1 MTMVLPTPAAVP
13 TRRRKTGAF
22 TAYEISVFVVVAALV
37 LLASV
42 GPFLAPASIYT
53 SNMLMTLMPPSA
65 ENWLGTDDQGR
76 DIFWRLVAGAQLSL
90 FSTITV
96 VVLYSAIGTLIATL
110 ATVGP
115 RWVDELLMR
124 ITDIGMSL
132 PGLVVAL
139 GIATVLGPS
148 LQSGIIALA
157 LTGWP
162 MTARILRTTMQQTME
177 QPFVEGARILG
188 VSRTRLMLKHVL
200 PNSIDVLIV
209 KWAGDISYTMLIL
222 AGLSFIGVGAQPP
235 SPEWGAMISGAR
247 SYMSIAWWAVAA
259 PGVAIVVNAIA
270 FALLADILQVRRDPS
285 LRS

>member
-1 MTMVLPTPAAVP
+1 MFA
-13 TRRRKTGAF
+13 
-22 TAYEISVFVVVAALV
+22 VVVALFLVALV
-37 LLASV
+37 GPLLA
-42 GPFLAPASIYT
+42 PPSIYT
-53 SNMLMTLMPPSA
+53 SNMLETLMPPSA
-65 ENWLGTDDQGR
+65 DHWLGTDDQGR
-76 DIFWRLVAGAQLSL
+76 DIAWRLVAGAQLSL
-90 FSTITV
+90 LATMLV
-96 VVLYSAIGTLIATL
+96 VILYSAIGMLVATL

-115 RWVDELLMR
+115 RWADELLMR
-124 ITDIGMSL
+124 ISDIGLSL

-162 MTARILRTTMQQTME
+162 MTARILRTTMRQTME
-177 QPFVEGARILG
+177 QSFVEGATVLG

-200 PNSIDVLIV
+200 PNSLDVLIV
-209 KWAGDISYTMLIL
+209 KWAGDLSYTMLIL

-247 SYMSIAWWAVAA
+247 SYTSIAWWAVAA
-259 PGVAIVVNAIA
+259 PGAAIVINAVA
-270 FALLADILQVRRDPS
+270 FALLADILQVHRDPS

>member
-1 MTMVLPTPAAVP
+1 MTVSMSSTPA
-13 TRRRKTGAF
+13 RRKARF
-22 TAYEISVFVVVAALV
+22 TPYELAVFTVVAALL
-37 LLASV
+37 LLALV
-42 GPFLAPASIYT
+42 GPLVAPASIYT
-53 SNMLMTLMPPSA
+53 SNMVMTLMPPSA
-65 ENWLGTDDQGR
+65 SNWLGTDDQGR
-76 DIFWRLVAGAQLSL
+76 DIFWRLIAGSQLSL
-90 FSTITV
+90 FSTILV
-96 VVLYSAIGTLIATL
+96 VALYSAIGMIVATL

-115 RWVDELLMR
+115 RWIDELLMR
-124 ITDIGMSL
+124 ITDIGQSL

-157 LTGWP
+157 VTGWP
-162 MTARILRTTMQQTME
+162 MTARILRTTMRQTME
-177 QPFVEGARILG
+177 QPFVEGARVLG
-188 VSRTRLMLKHVL
+188 VSPLRLMLKHVL

-209 KWAGDISYTMLIL
+209 KWAGDISFTMLIL

-259 PGVAIVVNAIA
+259 PGAAIVINAVA

-285 LRS
+285 LQA

>member
-1 MTMVLPTPAAVP
+1 MTLVLPTAAPAKA
-13 TRRRKTGAF
+13 RKTGRF
-22 TAYEISVFVVVAALV
+22 SVYEISVFTAVAALL
-37 LLASV
+37 LLALV
-42 GPFLAPASIYT
+42 GPFLAPESIYT

-65 ENWLGTDDQGR
+65 EHWLGTDDQGR
-76 DIFWRLVAGAQLSL
+76 DIFWRLIAGAQLSL
-90 FSTITV
+90 FATILV
-96 VVLYSAIGTLIATL
+96 VILYSAIGTLIATL

-115 RWVDELLMR
+115 RWLDELLMR

-148 LQSGIIALA
+148 LQSGIIAMA

-162 MTARILRTTMQQTME
+162 MTARILRTTMRQTME
-177 QPFVEGARILG
+177 QPFVEGARVLG
-188 VSRTRLMLKHVL
+188 VSRGRLMLKHVL
-200 PNSIDVLIV
+200 PNSVDVLIV
-209 KWAGDISYTMLIL
+209 KWAGDVSYTMLIL

-259 PGVAIVVNAIA
+259 PGAAIVVNAVA

-285 LRS
+285 LQS

>member
-1 MTMVLPTPAAVP
+1 MTLAVP
-13 TRRRKTGAF
+13 TAAPRRKGNF
-22 TAYEISVFVVVAALV
+22 TAYELTVFGVVAALF
-37 LLASV
+37 LLALI
-42 GPFLAPASIYT
+42 GPLVAPASIYT
-53 SNMLMTLMPPSA
+53 SNMLETLFPPSA
-65 ENWLGTDDQGR
+65 EHWLGTDDQGR
-76 DIFWRLVAGAQLSL
+76 DIFWRLAAGSQLSL
-90 FSTITV
+90 FATVLVVILYSTIGMIV
-96 VVLYSAIGTLIATL
+96 ATL

-124 ITDIGMSL
+124 VTDIGLSL
-132 PGLVVAL
+132 PGLVVSL

-162 MTARILRTTMQQTME
+162 MTARILRTTMRQTME

-200 PNSIDVLIV
+200 PNSLDVLIV
-209 KWAGDISYTMLIL
+209 KWAGDISFTMLIL

-247 SYMSIAWWAVAA
+247 GNMSIAWWAVAA
-259 PGVAIVVNAIA
+259 PGAAIVINAVA
-270 FALLADILQVRRDPS
+270 FALLADIMQVRRDPS
-285 LRS
+285 LQA

>member
-1 MTMVLPTPAAVP
+1 MTVSMPTTPA
-13 TRRRKTGAF
+13 RRKARF
-22 TAYEISVFVVVAALV
+22 TPYELAVFTVVAALL
-37 LLASV
+37 LLALV
-42 GPFLAPASIYT
+42 GPLVAPASIYT
-53 SNMLMTLMPPSA
+53 SNMVMTLMPPSA
-65 ENWLGTDDQGR
+65 SNWLGTDDQGR
-76 DIFWRLVAGAQLSL
+76 DIFWRLVAGSQLSL
-90 FSTITV
+90 FSTILV
-96 VVLYSAIGTLIATL
+96 VALYSAIGMIVATL

-115 RWVDELLMR
+115 RWIDELLMR
-124 ITDIGMSL
+124 ITDIGQSL

-157 LTGWP
+157 VTGWP
-162 MTARILRTTMQQTME
+162 MTARILRTTMRQTME
-177 QPFVEGARILG
+177 QPFVEGARVLG
-188 VSRTRLMLKHVL
+188 VSPLRLMLKHVL

-209 KWAGDISYTMLIL
+209 KWAGDISFTMLIL

-259 PGVAIVVNAIA
+259 PGAAIVINAVA

-285 LRS
+285 LQA

>member
-1 MTMVLPTPAAVP
+1 MTLAMPKASV
-13 TRRRKTGAF
+13 RRKSRF
-22 TAYEISVFVVVAALV
+22 SIYEMTVFSVVAILFLLALV
-37 LLASV
+37 GPLLA
-42 GPFLAPASIYT
+42 PDSIYT
-53 SNMLMTLMPPSA
+53 SNMIETLMPPSVSH
-65 ENWLGTDDQGR
+65 WLGTDDQGR
-76 DIFWRLVAGAQLSL
+76 DIFWRLIAGAQLSL
-90 FSTITV
+90 LSTVLV
-96 VVLYSAIGTLIATL
+96 VVLYSIIGMIVATM

-124 ITDIGMSL
+124 ITDIGQSL

-157 LTGWP
+157 VTGWP
-162 MTARILRTTMQQTME
+162 MTARILRTTMRQTME

-200 PNSIDVLIV
+200 PNSLDVLIV
-209 KWAGDISYTMLIL
+209 KWAGDISFTMLIL

-247 SYMSIAWWAVAA
+247 GYMSIAWWSVAA
-259 PGVAIVVNAIA
+259 PGAAIVINAVA
-270 FALLADILQVRRDPS
+270 FALLADIMQVRRDPS
-285 LRS
+285 LRA

>member
-1 MTMVLPTPAAVP
+1 MTLVVPALAKP
-13 TRRRKTGAF
+13 ARKSRF
-22 TAYEISVFVVVAALV
+22 SPYELTVFSVVAALV
-37 LLASV
+37 LLAAV
-42 GPFLAPASIYT
+42 GPFLAPGSIYT
-53 SNMLMTLMPPSA
+53 SNMLETLMPPSS
-65 ENWLGTDDQGR
+65 EHWLGTDDQGR
-76 DIFWRLVAGAQLSL
+76 DIFWRLVAGSQLSL
-90 FSTITV
+90 FATV
-96 VVLYSAIGTLIATL
+96 LVVFLYSLIGIAVATL

-115 RWVDELLMR
+115 RWLDELLMR
-124 ITDIGMSL
+124 ITDIGLSL

-162 MTARILRTTMQQTME
+162 MTARILRTTMRQTME

-209 KWAGDISYTMLIL
+209 KWAGDISFTMLIL

-247 SYMSIAWWAVAA
+247 GYMSIAWWAVAA
-259 PGVAIVVNAIA
+259 PGAAIVINAVA

-285 LRS
+285 LQV